1 MHLNRLVACL
11 SPFAFALA
19 LAGCGSD
26 SSDGNTS
33 PQKAADVTVEVVN
46 NKYVAKDVT
55 IKKGQTVEWVFKQG
69 THDVVS
75 GAQTGTGAAATCAAD
90 GKFASDLKSS
100 GTFRHTFNETGTFP
114 YFCTPHCTLDMVGTV
129 TVTD

>member
-1 MHLNRLVACL
+1 MHFPRFVAWI
-11 SPFAFALA
+11 SPLAVGLA
-19 LAGCGSD
+19 LVGCGSD
-26 SSDGNTS
+26 STNGDSS
-33 PQKAADVTVEVVN
+33 PQKPADVTVEVLN

-69 THDVVS
+69 SHDVVS
-75 GAQTGTGAAATCAAD
+75 GTQTGTGAAATCAPD

-100 GTFRHTFNETGTFP
+100 GTFRHTFDETGTVP